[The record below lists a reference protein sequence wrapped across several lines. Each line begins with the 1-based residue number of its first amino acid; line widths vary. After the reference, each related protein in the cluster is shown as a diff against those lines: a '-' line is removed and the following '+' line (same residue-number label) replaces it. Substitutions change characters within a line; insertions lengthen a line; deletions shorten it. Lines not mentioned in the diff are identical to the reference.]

1 MVGLYLGHGELLMK
15 LDKEDDTYFAFMLFD
30 CCFRPG
36 VICIPQLSF
45 VSPGRLQAK
54 DLLSNDSVEYIR
66 SRVHICHKRH
76 KQRLCKI
83 IITRVKV
90 YFVDVF

>member
-15 LDKEDDTYFAFMLFD
+15 LDIRRMIHILLLCLLIVVFGL
-30 CCFRPG
+30 

-66 SRVHICHKRH
+66 SRVHICQKRH

-83 IITRVKV
+83 IITRVEV
-90 YFVDVF
+90 HFADVF